1 MEKEKIAEKVENL
14 IMPNVSEL
22 GLELVDVEYIQDG
35 AYFFLRVYV
44 EKLEGDIS
52 LEDCAA
58 LSNAIEERVDA
69 VIEDKFFLE
78 VSSPGLER
86 PLKKIEDYE
95 RFKGEKAKL
104 LLKNKIDDT
113 RNIVGYL
120 VKAENGIIYLDIDG
134 LIHEINFEEIKK
146 ANLVFEFNDFLFRE
160 EKMKGKDLK
169 VFLEAVEMLEREKG
183 IPKETLLETIEQALL
198 AAYKKNYEEDGNVE
212 VVIDRNSG
220 DIKVLSTKEIVEE
233 VLDKALEI
241 GLEDALKVDK
251 KAQMGDFIKVEE
263 KCEEFK
269 RNAVQNGKQIVIQ
282 KVREA
287 ERTGVYENFKAKEH
301 TIINGIIRRIDE
313 RKNIHIEFDKT
324 EAILPMAEQSIADRY
339 RVGERI
345 KVYVVEVE
353 KKSKF
358 PKIVISR
365 KHEDFLKEL
374 FRVEIPEIDDGTI
387 EIKSVSREAG
397 SRAKVAVYST
407 QEGLDTV
414 GACIGQKGQRIK
426 TIVDELNGEKI
437 DIIEWVAD
445 KAEFVKASLSPA
457 QVKTVEILED
467 HVTARVVVHPSQ
479 LSLAIGKSGQ
489 NARLAA
495 KLTNMRIDIKT
506 EEVK

>member
-1 MEKEKIAEKVENL
+1 
-14 IMPNVSEL
+14 
-22 GLELVDVEYIQDG
+22 
-35 AYFFLRVYV
+35 
-44 EKLEGDIS
+44 
-52 LEDCAA
+52 
-58 LSNAIEERVDA
+58 
-69 VIEDKFFLE
+69 
-78 VSSPGLER
+78 
-86 PLKKIEDYE
+86 
-95 RFKGEKAKL
+95 
-104 LLKNKIDDT
+104 
-113 RNIVGYL
+113 
-120 VKAENGIIYLDIDG
+120 
-134 LIHEINFEEIKK
+134 
-146 ANLVFEFNDFLFRE
+146 
-160 EKMKGKDLK
+160 MKGKDLK

-414 GACIGQKGQRIK
+414 GACIGQKGQGIK

>member
-1 MEKEKIAEKVENL
+1 
-14 IMPNVSEL
+14 
-22 GLELVDVEYIQDG
+22 
-35 AYFFLRVYV
+35 
-44 EKLEGDIS
+44 
-52 LEDCAA
+52 
-58 LSNAIEERVDA
+58 
-69 VIEDKFFLE
+69 
-78 VSSPGLER
+78 
-86 PLKKIEDYE
+86 
-95 RFKGEKAKL
+95 
-104 LLKNKIDDT
+104 
-113 RNIVGYL
+113 
-120 VKAENGIIYLDIDG
+120 
-134 LIHEINFEEIKK
+134 
-146 ANLVFEFNDFLFRE
+146 
-160 EKMKGKDLK
+160 
-169 VFLEAVEMLEREKG
+169 
-183 IPKETLLETIEQALL
+183 
-198 AAYKKNYEEDGNVE
+198 
-212 VVIDRNSG
+212 
-220 DIKVLSTKEIVEE
+220 
-233 VLDKALEI
+233 
-241 GLEDALKVDK
+241 LEDALKVDK